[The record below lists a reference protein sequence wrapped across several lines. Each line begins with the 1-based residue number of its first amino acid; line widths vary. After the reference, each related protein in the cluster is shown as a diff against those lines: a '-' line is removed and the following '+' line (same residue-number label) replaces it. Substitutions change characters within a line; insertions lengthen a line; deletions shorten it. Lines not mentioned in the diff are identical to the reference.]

1 VSILSRLGL
10 KSHLSEADLTALWA
24 DQALDVPAT
33 PLAAEARAHLHDCA
47 ECRGRYTTL
56 NSWLDTTRS
65 DARAMADEAFPPE
78 RLAAQHAQILRR
90 LEAVERPARVIK
102 FPRFTTAVAAHH
114 GGRQRWIAGAAAAGL
129 IVGIGLGRLVD
140 FGQQTFPTTPRQ
152 PDQIVR
158 VPARPDGRGAI
169 QPVSG
174 VASND
179 EVFLTE
185 MELST
190 SRARVPEAL
199 REIDA
204 ITPGARDPR

>member
-1 VSILSRLGL
+1 MSILSRLGL

-33 PLAAEARAHLHDCA
+33 PLSNEARMHLRQCA
-47 ECRGRYTTL
+47 ECRERYTSL
-56 NSWLDTTRS
+56 NSWLDAVRS

-78 RLAAQHAQILRR
+78 KLAAQQAQIARR
-90 LEAVERPARVIK
+90 LEAADRPARVIR

-114 GGRQRWIAGAAAAGL
+114 GGRQRWIAAAAAAGL
-129 IVGIGLGRLVD
+129 IVGIGLGRMVD
-140 FGQQTFPTTPRQ
+140 FSQPAFPTDQKPQ
-152 PDQIVR
+152 QLVLNPPAPD
-158 VPARPDGRGAI
+158 RPLSA
-169 QPVSG
+169 P
-174 VASND
+174 SND
-179 EVFLTE
+179 EVFLSE

-204 ITPGARDPR
+204 LTPGVRDSR